1 VTEAPSRARLT
12 AWRLARIALD
22 LSVLALA
29 LWLAFALRFDWD
41 IPAMWIRRMLLV
53 MPWVLLSQYLAL
65 VIFDVP
71 RASWQH
77 FGFLELVRLAAA
89 IAISGVLLLI
99 ARLAAPWVALSI
111 PAAQHVLVPIGVVA
125 ADVALAFL
133 GLAAVRAV
141 RRGTSERRDRRAS
154 EVPATRVMLVGA
166 GEAGI
171 AVARALGRRTTMVPI
186 GFVDDDPVKQGSRIQ
201 GVPVRGRVDE
211 LAALCRRHGVDEVLI
226 CVARANGALVRR
238 VTKDVEPLGLPVK
251 IIPNVEEFVDGT
263 AAVERLRDV
272 ALEDLL
278 RRDPAKLDDEAI
290 ASDTAGRTILV
301 SGAGGSIGSE
311 LCRQLCRYAPKRVI
325 LVERSENALFEIHR
339 ELLRD
344 FPAIELVPAL
354 VDITEREQLRR
365 VFTEQRPTKV
375 VHAAAHKH
383 VPMLEYNPGAAILN
397 NVVGTRTIAELA
409 AELEVASFVM
419 ISTDKAVRP
428 RSIMGASKR
437 CAELLIQRLARASQT
452 KFVIVR
458 FGNVLG
464 SNGSVVPIFKA
475 QIARNGPVTVTHPD
489 VERYF
494 MTIPEASQLVLQ
506 AASMGKGGEIFIL
519 DMGESVKILDL
530 AHDLIRL
537 SGLVPGEDI
546 AIEFTGL
553 RPGEKLREELCGV
566 AGLEPTGHPSI
577 LVEREATWLRA
588 ERLETDLQGLVEAAR
603 TGDERA
609 IRAALRT
616 MLPDFVDDDSSIAQ
630 RLPGAI
636 TLELD
641 GVEQNGAA
649 LRAAGA
655 VEHESQLP

>member
-1 VTEAPSRARLT
+1 MPEPQSRSSLT
-12 AWRLARIALD
+12 AWRFARIALD
-22 LSVLALA
+22 LTVLAFA
-29 LWLAFALRFDWD
+29 LWLSFALRFDWD
-41 IPAMWIRRMLLV
+41 VPDMWLRRMLLV
-53 MPWVLLSQYLAL
+53 MPWVLLSQYLGM

-71 RASWQH
+71 RASWQY

-89 IAISGVLLLI
+89 IATSGALLLI
-99 ARLAAPWVALSI
+99 ARITAPFIMVSI
-111 PAAQHVLVPIGVVA
+111 PAAQHVLVPYGAIAGDVV
-125 ADVALAFL
+125 LAFL

-141 RRGTSERRDRRAS
+141 RRGTSERRRKQQAS
-154 EVPATRVMLVGA
+154 EVAPTRVMLIGA
-166 GEAGI
+166 GEAGV
-171 AVARALGRRTTMVPI
+171 AVARALARRTTMVPV
-186 GFVDDDPVKQGSRIQ
+186 GFVDDDPAKQGTRIQ
-201 GVPVRGRVDE
+201 GIPVRGRVDE
-211 LAALCRRHGVDEVLI
+211 LAALCRRYSADEVLI
-226 CVARANGALVRR
+226 CVARASGALVRR

-251 IIPNVEEFVDGT
+251 IIPNVDEFVDGT
-263 AAVERLRDV
+263 AAVERLRHV

-278 RRDPAKLDDEAI
+278 RRDPARLDDEAI
-290 ASDTAGRTILV
+290 AADTAAKTILI

-339 ELLRD
+339 ELQRN
-344 FPAIELVPAL
+344 FPGIELVPAL
-354 VDITEREQLRR
+354 VDISEREHLRR
-365 VFTEQRPTKV
+365 VFAEQRPTKV

-383 VPMLEYNPGAAILN
+383 VPMLEYNPSAAILN

-409 AELEVASFVM
+409 AEFEVASFVM

-437 CAELLIQRLARASQT
+437 CAELLIQRLSRQAGT

-475 QIARNGPVTVTHPD
+475 QIANNGPVTVTHPD

-519 DMGESVKILDL
+519 DMGEPVKILDL
-530 AHDLIRL
+530 ARDLIRL

-566 AGLEPTGHPSI
+566 AGLEPTGHPAI

-588 ERLETDLQGLVEAAR
+588 ERLEADVEGLIEAAR

-609 IRAALRT
+609 IRTALRT
-616 MLPDFVDDDSSIAQ
+616 MLPDFVDGEEGIDPVARERQSVSA
-630 RLPGAI
+630 R
-636 TLELD
+636 
-641 GVEQNGAA
+641 
-649 LRAAGA
+649 
-655 VEHESQLP
+655 

>member
-1 VTEAPSRARLT
+1 MSEGPLRAAERPKSRASMT
-12 AWRLARIALD
+12 AWRFARIALD
-22 LSVLALA
+22 LVVLALA
-29 LWLAFALRFDWD
+29 LWLAFAVRFDWE
-41 IPAMWIRRMLLV
+41 IPVEWIRRMLLI
-53 MPWVLLSQYLAL
+53 MPWVLLSQYLGL

-71 RASWQH
+71 RASWQY
-77 FGFLELVRLAAA
+77 FGFLELGRMAAA
-89 IAISGVLLLI
+89 IACSGVLLLI
-99 ARLAAPWVALSI
+99 ARLTAPFVAQVI
-111 PAAQHVLVPIGVVA
+111 PSATYVLVPIGVVPI
-125 ADVALAFL
+125 DVVLAFL
-133 GLAAVRAV
+133 GLAAIRAV
-141 RRGTSERRDRRAS
+141 RRGTSERRIKQAAE
-154 EVPATRVMLVGA
+154 EVAPTRVMLIGA
-166 GEAGI
+166 GSAGV
-171 AVARALGRRTTMVPI
+171 AVARALGRRTTLLPV
-186 GFVDDDPVKQGSRIQ
+186 GFVDDDPQKQGTRIH
-201 GVPVRGRVDE
+201 GVPVRGRIDE
-211 LAALCRRHGVDEVLI
+211 LATLCRRYSVDEVLI

-251 IIPNVEEFVDGT
+251 IIPNVDEFVDGT

-278 RRDPAKLDDEAI
+278 RRDPAQLDDEAI
-290 ASDTAGRTILV
+290 AADVAARTILV

-339 ELLRD
+339 EILRK

-354 VDITEREQLRR
+354 VDISEREQLRR
-365 VFTEQRPTKV
+365 VFAEQRPSMV

-409 AELEVASFVM
+409 SEFEVASFVM

-437 CAELLIQRLARASQT
+437 CAELLIQRLARQANT

-475 QIARNGPVTVTHPD
+475 QIAANGPVTVTHPE

-519 DMGESVKILDL
+519 DMGEPVKIVDL

-553 RPGEKLREELCGV
+553 RPGEKLREELAGI
-566 AGLEPTGHPSI
+566 AGLEPTGHPAI

-588 ERLETDLQGLVEAAR
+588 ERLESDVNGLIEAAR
-603 TGDERA
+603 GGDERA
-609 IRAALRT
+609 IRTALRT
-616 MLPDFVDDDSSIAQ
+616 MLPDFVDGDD
-630 RLPGAI
+630 PGATAI
-636 TLELD
+636 PASEPQP
-641 GVEQNGAA
+641 VS
-649 LRAAGA
+649 AGA
-655 VEHESQLP
+655 

>member
-1 VTEAPSRARLT
+1 VSEPERPKSRASLT
-12 AWRLARIALD
+12 AWRFARIFLD
-22 LSVLALA
+22 LCVLALA

-41 IPAMWIRRMLLV
+41 IPKPWIRRMLLV
-53 MPWVLLSQYLAL
+53 MPWVLLSQYLGL
-65 VIFDVP
+65 LIFDVP
-71 RASWQH
+71 RASWKH
-77 FGFLELVRLAAA
+77 FGFLELGRMAAA
-89 IAISGVLLLI
+89 IATSGVLLMI
-99 ARLAAPWVALSI
+99 ARLTAPIITQVI
-111 PAAQHVLVPIGVVA
+111 PSAQHVLVPIGVVA
-125 ADVALAFL
+125 ADVVLAFL

-141 RRGTSERRDRRAS
+141 RRGADEHRRKPVSEEA
-154 EVPATRVMLVGA
+154 PTRVMLVGA

-171 AVARALGRRTTMVPI
+171 AVARALARRTSMLPV
-186 GFVDDDPVKQGSRIQ
+186 GFVDDDPLKQGTRIH
-201 GVPVRGRVDE
+201 GVPVRGRIDE
-211 LAALCRRHGVDEVLI
+211 LATLCRRYSIDEVLI

-263 AAVERLRDV
+263 AAVERLRGV

-278 RRDPAKLDDEAI
+278 RRDPAQLDDEAI
-290 ASDTAGRTILV
+290 AADVAARTILI

-339 ELLRD
+339 ELQRS
-344 FPAIELVPAL
+344 FPTIELVPAL

-365 VFTEQRPTKV
+365 VFAEQRPTKV

-397 NVVGTRTIAELA
+397 NVVGTRTIAEIA
-409 AELEVASFVM
+409 AEFEVASFVM

-437 CAELLIQRLARASQT
+437 CAELLIQRLARQASLAT

-475 QIARNGPVTVTHPD
+475 QIAANGPVTVTHPD

-506 AASMGKGGEIFIL
+506 AASMGRGGEIFIL

-553 RPGEKLREELCGV
+553 RPGEKLREELSGV
-566 AGLEPTGHPSI
+566 AGLEPTGHSAI

-588 ERLETDLQGLVEAAR
+588 ERLEGDVERWIEAAR
-603 TGDERA
+603 GGDERA

-616 MLPDFVDDDSSIAQ
+616 MLPDFA
-630 RLPGAI
+630 
-636 TLELD
+636 D
-641 GVEQNGAA
+641 GDEAA
-649 LRAAGA
+649 VTAAAAKISEPHPVRAGA
-655 VEHESQLP
+655 

>member
-1 VTEAPSRARLT
+1 VIEPAERPKSRARLT
-12 AWRLARIALD
+12 AWRFARIFLD
-22 LSVLALA
+22 LAVLALA

-41 IPAMWIRRMLLV
+41 VPEQWLRRMLLV
-53 MPWVLLSQYLAL
+53 MPWVLLSQYLGL
-65 VIFDVP
+65 LIFDVP
-71 RASWQH
+71 RASWQY
-77 FGFLELVRLAAA
+77 FGFLELGRLAAA
-89 IAISGVLLLI
+89 IATSGVLLMI
-99 ARLAAPWVALSI
+99 ARLTAPLIIPVI
-111 PAAQHVLVPIGVVA
+111 PAAMHVLVPIGVVM
-125 ADVALAFL
+125 ADVLLAFL
-133 GLAAVRAV
+133 GLAAIRAV
-141 RRGTSERRDRRAS
+141 RRGAGERRRRRES
-154 EVPATRVMLVGA
+154 EEKAPTRVMLVGA

-171 AVARALGRRTTMVPI
+171 AVARALGRRTTMLPV
-186 GFVDDDPVKQGSRIQ
+186 GFVDDDPQKQGARIH

-211 LAALCRRHGVDEVLI
+211 LASLCRRYSIDEVLI

-263 AAVERLRDV
+263 AAVERLRGV

-278 RRDPAKLDDEAI
+278 RRDPAQLDDEAI
-290 ASDTAGRTILV
+290 AADVAARTILV

-339 ELLRD
+339 ELQRS
-344 FPAIELVPAL
+344 FPTIELVPAL

-365 VFTEQRPTKV
+365 VFAQQRPTKV

-397 NVVGTRTIAELA
+397 NVVGTRMIAELA
-409 AELEVASFVM
+409 AEFEVASFVM

-437 CAELLIQRLARASQT
+437 CAELLIQRLARQAVT

-475 QIARNGPVTVTHPD
+475 QIAANGPVTVTHPE

-506 AASMGKGGEIFIL
+506 AASMGRGGEIFIL
-519 DMGESVKILDL
+519 DMGEPVKIVDL

-553 RPGEKLREELCGV
+553 RPGEKLREELSGV
-566 AGLEPTGHPSI
+566 AGLEATEHSAI

-588 ERLETDLQGLVEAAR
+588 ERLEGDLERLIEAAR
-603 TGDERA
+603 GGDARA
-609 IRAALRT
+609 IRGALRT
-616 MLPDFVDDDSSIAQ
+616 MLPDFADDD
-630 RLPGAI
+630 
-636 TLELD
+636 D
-641 GVEQNGAA
+641 VAA
-649 LRAAGA
+649 AARVSEPHPVSAGA
-655 VEHESQLP
+655 

>member
-1 VTEAPSRARLT
+1 MTAPPEPPQSRASLT
-12 AWRLARIALD
+12 ARRFARIFLD
-22 LSVLALA
+22 LAVLALA

-41 IPAMWIRRMLLV
+41 VPAFWLRRMLLV
-53 MPWVLLSQYLAL
+53 MPWVLLSQYLGL

-71 RASWQH
+71 RASWQY
-77 FGFLELVRLAAA
+77 FGFLELGRMAAA
-89 IAISGVLLLI
+89 IATSGVLLMI
-99 ARLAAPWVALSI
+99 ARLTAPLIIPVI
-111 PAAQHVLVPIGVVA
+111 PAAMHVLVPIGVVA
-125 ADVALAFL
+125 ADVVLAFL

-141 RRGTSERRDRRAS
+141 RRGAGERRHRREIEETA
-154 EVPATRVMLVGA
+154 PTRVMLVGA

-171 AVARALGRRTTMVPI
+171 AVARALGRRTTMLPV
-186 GFVDDDPVKQGSRIQ
+186 GFVDDDPQKHGVRIH
-201 GVPVRGRVDE
+201 GVPVRGRIDE
-211 LAALCRRHGVDEVLI
+211 LASLCRRHGVDEVLI

-251 IIPNVEEFVDGT
+251 IIPNVDEFVDGT
-263 AAVERLRDV
+263 VAVERLRGV

-278 RRDPAKLDDEAI
+278 RRDPAQLDDEAI
-290 ASDTAGRTILV
+290 AADVAERTILV

-339 ELLRD
+339 ELLRS
-344 FPAIELVPAL
+344 FPTIELVPAL

-365 VFTEQRPTKV
+365 VFAEQRPTKV

-409 AELEVASFVM
+409 AEFEVASFVM

-437 CAELLIQRLARASQT
+437 CAELVIQRLARQAAT
-452 KFVIVR
+452 RFVIVR

-475 QIARNGPVTVTHPD
+475 QIAANGPVTVTHPD

-519 DMGESVKILDL
+519 DMGEPVKIVDL

-553 RPGEKLREELCGV
+553 RPGEKLREELSGV
-566 AGLEPTGHPSI
+566 AGLEATEHPAI
-577 LVEREATWLRA
+577 LVEREAMGVGA
-588 ERLETDLQGLVEAAR
+588 ERLEGDLERLIEAAR
-603 TGDERA
+603 AGDEGG
-609 IRAALRT
+609 IRGALRG
-616 MLPDFVDDDSSIAQ
+616 MLSDFS
-630 RLPGAI
+630 
-636 TLELD
+636 D
-641 GVEQNGAA
+641 G
-649 LRAAGA
+649 
-655 VEHESQLP
+655 ESF

>member
-1 VTEAPSRARLT
+1 MT
-12 AWRLARIALD
+12 AWRFARITLD
-22 LSVLALA
+22 LVVLALA
-29 LWLAFALRFDWD
+29 LWLAFAVRFDWE
-41 IPAMWIRRMLLV
+41 IPVEWIRRMLLI
-53 MPWVLLSQYLAL
+53 MPWVLLSQYLGL

-71 RASWQH
+71 RASWQY
-77 FGFLELVRLAAA
+77 FGFLELGRMAAA
-89 IAISGVLLLI
+89 IACSGVLLLI
-99 ARLAAPWVALSI
+99 ARLTAPFVAQVI
-111 PAAQHVLVPIGVVA
+111 PSATYVLVPLGVVPI
-125 ADVALAFL
+125 DVVLAFL
-133 GLAAVRAV
+133 GLAAIRAV
-141 RRGTSERRDRRAS
+141 RRGTSERRRKQAS
-154 EVPATRVMLVGA
+154 EEAAATRVMLIGA
-166 GEAGI
+166 GSAGV
-171 AVARALGRRTTMVPI
+171 AVARALGRRATLLPV
-186 GFVDDDPVKQGSRIQ
+186 GFVDDDPQKQGTRIH
-201 GVPVRGRVDE
+201 GVPVRGRIDE
-211 LAALCRRHGVDEVLI
+211 LATLCRRYSVDEVLI

-251 IIPNVEEFVDGT
+251 IIPNVDEFVDGT

-278 RRDPAKLDDEAI
+278 RRDPAQLDDEAI
-290 ASDTAGRTILV
+290 AADVAARTILV

-339 ELLRD
+339 EILRK

-354 VDITEREQLRR
+354 VDISEREQLRR
-365 VFTEQRPTKV
+365 VFAEQRPSMV

-409 AELEVASFVM
+409 AEFEVASFVM

-437 CAELLIQRLARASQT
+437 CAELLIQRLARQAHT

-475 QIARNGPVTVTHPD
+475 QIAANGPVTVTHPE

-519 DMGESVKILDL
+519 DMGEPVKIVDL

-553 RPGEKLREELCGV
+553 RPGEKLREELSGI
-566 AGLEPTGHPSI
+566 AGLEPTGHPAI

-588 ERLETDLQGLVEAAR
+588 ERLESDVNGLIEAAR
-603 TGDERA
+603 GGDERA
-609 IRAALRT
+609 IRTALRT
-616 MLPDFVDDDSSIAQ
+616 MLPDFVDGDDPSAT
-630 RLPGAI
+630 AI
-636 TLELD
+636 PASEP
-641 GVEQNGAA
+641 QPA
-649 LRAAGA
+649 RAEA
-655 VEHESQLP
+655 

>member
-1 VTEAPSRARLT
+1 VTDTRVERPKSRASLT
-12 AWRLARIALD
+12 AWRFARIFLD

-41 IPAMWIRRMLLV
+41 VPAMWLRRMLLV
-53 MPWVLLSQYLAL
+53 MPWVLLSQYLGL

-71 RASWQH
+71 RASWQY
-77 FGFLELVRLAAA
+77 FGFLELGRMAAA
-89 IAISGVLLLI
+89 IATSGLLLLI
-99 ARLAAPWVALSI
+99 ARLTAPLIIPVI
-111 PAAQHVLVPIGVVA
+111 PAAMHVLVPIGVVA
-125 ADVALAFL
+125 ADVVLAFL

-141 RRGTSERRDRRAS
+141 RRGAGERQRKRESEEA
-154 EVPATRVMLVGA
+154 PTRVMLVGA

-171 AVARALGRRTTMVPI
+171 AVARALGRRTTMLPV
-186 GFVDDDPVKQGSRIQ
+186 GFVDDDPQKQGTRIL
-201 GVPVRGRVDE
+201 GVPVRGRVDD
-211 LAALCRRHGVDEVLI
+211 LAALCRRYSIDEVLI

-238 VTKDVEPLGLPVK
+238 VTRDVEPLGLPVK
-251 IIPNVEEFVDGT
+251 IIPNVDEFVDGT

-278 RRDPAKLDDEAI
+278 RRDPAQLDDEAI
-290 ASDTAGRTILV
+290 AADVAARTILI

-339 ELLRD
+339 ELQRT
-344 FPAIELVPAL
+344 FPTIELVPAL

-365 VFTEQRPTKV
+365 VFAEQRPTKV

-409 AELEVASFVM
+409 AEFEVASFVM

-437 CAELLIQRLARASQT
+437 CAELLIQRLARQAAT
-452 KFVIVR
+452 RFVIVR

-475 QIARNGPVTVTHPD
+475 QIAAHGPVTVTHPD

-519 DMGESVKILDL
+519 DMGEPVKIVDL

-553 RPGEKLREELCGV
+553 RPGEKLKEELSGV
-566 AGLEPTGHPSI
+566 AGLEPTGHSAI

-588 ERLETDLQGLVEAAR
+588 ERLEGDVERLIEAAR
-603 TGDERA
+603 GGDERA
-609 IRAALRT
+609 IRGALRT
-616 MLPDFVDDDSSIAQ
+616 MLPDFADDADVAAAAAQ
-630 RLPGAI
+630 VSEAHVVGA
-636 TLELD
+636 
-641 GVEQNGAA
+641 GG
-649 LRAAGA
+649 
-655 VEHESQLP
+655 

>member
-1 VTEAPSRARLT
+1 VSEPERPKSRASMT
-12 AWRLARIALD
+12 AWRFARIFLD
-22 LSVLALA
+22 LAVLALA

-41 IPAMWIRRMLLV
+41 IPPQWIRRMLLV
-53 MPWVLLSQYLAL
+53 MPWVLLSQYLGL

-71 RASWQH
+71 RASWQY
-77 FGFLELVRLAAA
+77 FGFLELGRMAAA
-89 IAISGVLLLI
+89 IATSGLLLLI
-99 ARLAAPWVALSI
+99 ARLTAPFVAQVI
-111 PAAQHVLVPIGVVA
+111 PSATHVLVPIGTIA
-125 ADVALAFL
+125 IDVMLAFL
-133 GLAAVRAV
+133 GLAAIRAV
-141 RRGTSERRDRRAS
+141 RRGAGERQRRRAT
-154 EVPATRVMLVGA
+154 EEAAPTRVLLVGA

-171 AVARALGRRTTMVPI
+171 AVARALGRRTTMLPV
-186 GFVDDDPVKQGSRIQ
+186 GFVDDDPLKQGSRIL

-211 LAALCRRHGVDEVLI
+211 LAALCRRYSIDEVLI

-278 RRDPAKLDDEAI
+278 RRDPAQLDDEAI
-290 ASDTAGRTILV
+290 AADVAARTILV

-339 ELLRD
+339 ELQRG
-344 FPAIELVPAL
+344 FPNIELVPAL

-365 VFTEQRPTKV
+365 VFAEQRPTKV

-409 AELEVASFVM
+409 AEFEVASFVM

-437 CAELLIQRLARASQT
+437 CAELLIQRLSRQAIT

-475 QIARNGPVTVTHPD
+475 QIASNGPVTVTHPE

-519 DMGESVKILDL
+519 DMGEPVKILDL

-553 RPGEKLREELCGV
+553 RPGEKLKEELCGV
-566 AGLEPTGHPSI
+566 AGLEPTGHPAI

-588 ERLETDLQGLVEAAR
+588 ERLEADLSGLIEAAR
-603 TGDERA
+603 GGDERA
-609 IRAALRT
+609 IRGALRT
-616 MLPDFVDDDSSIAQ
+616 MLPDFSDGDDGEVIEPASELV
-630 RLPGAI
+630 LP
-636 TLELD
+636 
-641 GVEQNGAA
+641 VS
-649 LRAAGA
+649 AGA
-655 VEHESQLP
+655 

>member
-1 VTEAPSRARLT
+1 MSEGPLRAAERPKSRASMT
-12 AWRLARIALD
+12 AWRFARIALD
-22 LSVLALA
+22 LVVLALA
-29 LWLAFALRFDWD
+29 LWLAFAVRFDWE
-41 IPAMWIRRMLLV
+41 IPVEWIRRMLLI
-53 MPWVLLSQYLAL
+53 MPWVLLSQYLGL

-71 RASWQH
+71 RASWQY
-77 FGFLELVRLAAA
+77 FGFLELGRMAAA
-89 IAISGVLLLI
+89 IACSGVLLLI
-99 ARLAAPWVALSI
+99 ARLTAPFVAKVI
-111 PAAQHVLVPIGVVA
+111 PSATYVLVPIGVVPI
-125 ADVALAFL
+125 DVVLAFL
-133 GLAAVRAV
+133 GLAAIRAV
-141 RRGTSERRDRRAS
+141 RRGTSERRIKQAAE
-154 EVPATRVMLVGA
+154 EVAPTRVMLIGA
-166 GEAGI
+166 GSAGV
-171 AVARALGRRTTMVPI
+171 AVARALGRRTTLLPV
-186 GFVDDDPVKQGSRIQ
+186 GFVDDDPQKQGTRIH
-201 GVPVRGRVDE
+201 GVPVRGRIDE
-211 LAALCRRHGVDEVLI
+211 LATLCRRYSIDEVLI

-251 IIPNVEEFVDGT
+251 IIPNVDEFVDGT

-278 RRDPAKLDDEAI
+278 RRDPAQLDDEAI
-290 ASDTAGRTILV
+290 AADVAARTILV

-339 ELLRD
+339 EILRK

-354 VDITEREQLRR
+354 VDISEREQLRR
-365 VFTEQRPTKV
+365 VFAEQRPSMV

-409 AELEVASFVM
+409 SEFEVASFVM

-437 CAELLIQRLARASQT
+437 CAELLIQRLARQANT

-475 QIARNGPVTVTHPD
+475 QIAANGPVTVTHPE

-519 DMGESVKILDL
+519 DMGEPVKIVDL

-553 RPGEKLREELCGV
+553 RPGEKLREELSGI
-566 AGLEPTGHPSI
+566 AGLEPTGHPAI

-588 ERLETDLQGLVEAAR
+588 ERLESDVNGLIEAAR
-603 TGDERA
+603 GGDERA
-609 IRAALRT
+609 IRTALRT
-616 MLPDFVDDDSSIAQ
+616 MLPDFVDGDD
-630 RLPGAI
+630 PGATAI
-636 TLELD
+636 PASEPQP
-641 GVEQNGAA
+641 VS
-649 LRAAGA
+649 AGA
-655 VEHESQLP
+655 

>member
-1 VTEAPSRARLT
+1 MTAPSETPKSRASLT
-12 AWRLARIALD
+12 AWRFARIFLD
-22 LSVLALA
+22 LAVLALA

-41 IPAMWIRRMLLV
+41 VPDMWLRRMLLV
-53 MPWVLLSQYLAL
+53 MPWVLLGQYLGL

-71 RASWQH
+71 RASWQY
-77 FGFLELVRLAAA
+77 FGFLELGRMAAA
-89 IAISGVLLLI
+89 IATSGVLLMI
-99 ARLAAPWVALSI
+99 ARLTAPLIIPVA
-111 PAAQHVLVPIGVVA
+111 PAAIHVLVPIGVVA
-125 ADVALAFL
+125 ADVVLAFL
-133 GLAAVRAV
+133 GLAAIRAV
-141 RRGTSERRDRRAS
+141 RRGAGERQRRRVAE
-154 EVPATRVMLVGA
+154 EVAPTRVMLVGA

-171 AVARALGRRTTMVPI
+171 AVARALGRRTTMLPV
-186 GFVDDDPVKQGSRIQ
+186 GFVDDDPQKHGVRIH
-201 GVPVRGRVDE
+201 GVPVRGRIDD
-211 LAALCRRHGVDEVLI
+211 LAGLCRRYSVDEVLI

-238 VTKDVEPLGLPVK
+238 VTQDVKPLGLPVK
-251 IIPNVEEFVDGT
+251 IIPNVDEFVDGT

-278 RRDPAKLDDEAI
+278 RRDPAQLDDEAI
-290 ASDTAGRTILV
+290 AADVAARTILI

-339 ELLRD
+339 ELQRT
-344 FPAIELVPAL
+344 FPTIELVPAL

-365 VFTEQRPTKV
+365 VFAEQRPTKV

-409 AELEVASFVM
+409 AEFEVASFVM

-437 CAELLIQRLARASQT
+437 CAELLIQRLARQAAT
-452 KFVIVR
+452 RFVIVR

-475 QIARNGPVTVTHPD
+475 QIAAHGPVTVTHPD

-519 DMGESVKILDL
+519 DMGEPVKIVDL

-553 RPGEKLREELCGV
+553 RPGEKLKEELAGV
-566 AGLEPTGHPSI
+566 AGLEPTGHSAI

-588 ERLETDLQGLVEAAR
+588 ERLEGDVERLIEAAR
-603 TGDERA
+603 GGDERA
-609 IRAALRT
+609 IRGALRI
-616 MLPDFVDDDSSIAQ
+616 MLPDFADDADVAAAT
-630 RLPGAI
+630 RVNEPHVVGA
-636 TLELD
+636 
-641 GVEQNGAA
+641 GG
-649 LRAAGA
+649 
-655 VEHESQLP
+655 

>member
-1 VTEAPSRARLT
+1 MT
-12 AWRLARIALD
+12 AWRFARIFLD
-22 LSVLALA
+22 LAVLALA

-41 IPAMWIRRMLLV
+41 VPDPWLRRMLLV
-53 MPWVLLSQYLAL
+53 MPWVLLSQYLGL

-71 RASWQH
+71 RASWQY
-77 FGFLELVRLAAA
+77 FGFLELGRMAAA
-89 IAISGVLLLI
+89 IATSGVLLMI
-99 ARLAAPWVALSI
+99 ARLTAPLIIPVI
-111 PAAQHVLVPIGVVA
+111 PAAMHVLVPIGVVA
-125 ADVALAFL
+125 ADVVLAFL
-133 GLAAVRAV
+133 GLAAIRAV
-141 RRGTSERRDRRAS
+141 RRGAGERQRKRAS
-154 EVPATRVMLVGA
+154 EEAPTRVMLVGA

-171 AVARALGRRTTMVPI
+171 AVARALGRRTTMLPV
-186 GFVDDDPVKQGSRIQ
+186 GFVDDDAQKQGTRIL
-201 GVPVRGRVDE
+201 GVPVRGRVDD
-211 LAALCRRHGVDEVLI
+211 LAALCRRYSIDEVLI

-251 IIPNVEEFVDGT
+251 IIPNIDEFVDGT

-278 RRDPAKLDDEAI
+278 RRDPAQLDDEAI
-290 ASDTAGRTILV
+290 AADVAARTILV

-339 ELLRD
+339 ELQRT
-344 FPAIELVPAL
+344 FPTIELVPAL

-365 VFTEQRPTKV
+365 VFAEQRPTKV

-383 VPMLEYNPGAAILN
+383 VPMLEYNPGAGILN

-409 AELEVASFVM
+409 AEFEVASFVM

-437 CAELLIQRLARASQT
+437 CAELLIQRLARQAAT
-452 KFVIVR
+452 RFVIVR

-475 QIARNGPVTVTHPD
+475 QIAANGPVTVTHPD

-519 DMGESVKILDL
+519 DMGEPVKIVDL

-553 RPGEKLREELCGV
+553 RPGEKLREELSGI
-566 AGLEPTGHPSI
+566 AGLEPTTHPAI

-588 ERLETDLQGLVEAAR
+588 ERLESDVNSLIEAAR
-603 TGDERA
+603 GGDERA

-616 MLPDFVDDDSSIAQ
+616 MLPDFSDGEDS
-630 RLPGAI
+630 
-636 TLELD
+636 
-641 GVEQNGAA
+641 AA
-649 LRAAGA
+649 APISEPHPVSAGA
-655 VEHESQLP
+655 

>member
-1 VTEAPSRARLT
+1 MTDQERPKSGARLT
-12 AWRLARIALD
+12 AWRFARIFLD
-22 LSVLALA
+22 LAVLALA

-41 IPAMWIRRMLLV
+41 IPAPWIRRMLLV
-53 MPWVLLSQYLAL
+53 MPWVLLSQYLGL
-65 VIFDVP
+65 LIFDVP
-71 RASWQH
+71 RASWQY
-77 FGFLELVRLAAA
+77 FGFLELGRMAGA
-89 IAISGVLLLI
+89 IATSGVLLML
-99 ARLAAPWVALSI
+99 ARLTAPYII
-111 PAAQHVLVPIGVVA
+111 PVIPSAQHVLVPIGVVA
-125 ADVALAFL
+125 ADVVLAFL

-141 RRGTSERRDRRAS
+141 RRGAGERRGKPES
-154 EVPATRVMLVGA
+154 EAAPIRVMLVGA
-166 GEAGI
+166 GEAGV
-171 AVARALGRRTTMVPI
+171 AVARALGRKTTMLPV
-186 GFVDDDPVKQGSRIQ
+186 GFVDDDPQKQSTRIH
-201 GVPVRGRVDE
+201 GLPVRGRVDE
-211 LAALCRRHGVDEVLI
+211 LATLCRRYGVDEVLI
-226 CVARANGALVRR
+226 CMARANGALVRR
-238 VTKDVEPLGLPVK
+238 VTQDVEPLGLPVK

-263 AAVERLRDV
+263 AAVERLRNV

-278 RRDPAKLDDEAI
+278 RRDPQRLDDEAI
-290 ASDTAGRTILV
+290 AADVAARTVLV

-311 LCRQLCRYAPKRVI
+311 LCRQLCRYAPKRLI

-339 ELLRD
+339 ELLRV

-354 VDITEREQLRR
+354 VDISEREQLRR
-365 VFTEQRPTKV
+365 VFTEQRPSMV

-409 AELEVASFVM
+409 AEFEVASFVM

-437 CAELLIQRLARASQT
+437 CAELLIQRLARQASPGMKRGSEAQHQAST
-452 KFVIVR
+452 RFVIVR

-475 QIARNGPVTVTHPD
+475 QIAANGPVTVTHPD

-519 DMGESVKILDL
+519 DMGEPVKIVDL

-553 RPGEKLREELCGV
+553 RPGEKLREELSGV
-566 AGLEPTGHPSI
+566 AGLEPTGHPAI

-588 ERLETDLQGLVEAAR
+588 ERLEGDVNSLIEAAR
-603 TGDERA
+603 GGDERA

-616 MLPDFVDDDSSIAQ
+616 MLPDFA
-630 RLPGAI
+630 
-636 TLELD
+636 D
-641 GVEQNGAA
+641 GDEPAA
-649 LRAAGA
+649 TASPTSEPQPVSAGA
-655 VEHESQLP
+655 